1 MMTTRKKIDMS
12 QRLTNGQG
20 KLGLV
25 SKSPLFSNTPVQ
37 EEQGISDINKEV
49 NVVKKEESKS
59 ETITATPVKANVP
72 KKVSKD
78 KNNEISFKSYVNNSF
93 KLNSSNDEQDI
104 KYEIDVV
111 VLRAVNS
118 IQTDYNRDSNG
129 NTIMIKYFED
139 KDNSKLF
146 KTVIQKVTKL
156 VNSLDITVD
165 EKEDYFSRVIDD
177 FIRQRFTYIIKTGLD
192 EMFSPKDIEH
202 ALKTFIDSG
211 KEYFDETLLDDY
223 LNYYF
228 DLSKELIYSRVDRNT
243 FYVNELLNEVLN
255 IIRKDTKADV
265 SILFNELV
273 LKNVDRK
280 YIELA
285 KKNIYERKPFN
296 NQFTKYQK
304 KTLKQ
309 HNLI

>member
-1 MMTTRKKIDMS
+1 MMATRKKIDMS

-37 EEQGISDINKEV
+37 EEQDINDVNKEV
-49 NVVKKEESKS
+49 NEVKKEESKS
-59 ETITATPVKANVP
+59 ETTTATPVKTNVP

-78 KNNEISFKSYVNNSF
+78 KNDEISFKSYVNNSF

-146 KTVIQKVTKL
+146 KTVIQKVTK
-156 VNSLDITVD
+156 
-165 EKEDYFSRVIDD
+165 
-177 FIRQRFTYIIKTGLD
+177 
-192 EMFSPKDIEH
+192 
-202 ALKTFIDSG
+202 
-211 KEYFDETLLDDY
+211 
-223 LNYYF
+223 
-228 DLSKELIYSRVDRNT
+228 
-243 FYVNELLNEVLN
+243 
-255 IIRKDTKADV
+255 
-265 SILFNELV
+265 
-273 LKNVDRK
+273 
-280 YIELA
+280 
-285 KKNIYERKPFN
+285 
-296 NQFTKYQK
+296 
-304 KTLKQ
+304 
-309 HNLI
+309 